1 MEEGAEWGLRP
12 LLPFFDD
19 SRGTLSHSGEFTIG
33 HGGSM
38 ESLVEMVQIENLLQ
52 SYVNFNFGGTQ
63 VFLDF

>member
-1 MEEGAEWGLRP
+1 M
-12 LLPFFDD
+12 
-19 SRGTLSHSGEFTIG
+19 SHSGEFTIG

-52 SYVNFNFGGTQ
+52 SYVNFTLGGNSL